1 MASARKSMMDQEM
14 DPNKFDLR
22 THLFDN
28 QGRLVKKNH
37 YVLRVINGVSY
48 YERPV
53 NSGNLWFENNQP
65 AGRLTKRD
73 RPDKDFGPWSIDEA
87 APHKDFKPQLEGDE
101 ALQWALNSK
110 EEQISALKKQL
121 DDLRAKG
128 PVQPTVTA
136 APLAETLAAP
146 TEAPPTLPKK
156 EHKR

>member
-65 AGRLTKRD
+65 A
-73 RPDKDFGPWSIDEA
+73 
-87 APHKDFKPQLEGDE
+87 
-101 ALQWALNSK
+101 
-110 EEQISALKKQL
+110 
-121 DDLRAKG
+121 
-128 PVQPTVTA
+128 
-136 APLAETLAAP
+136 
-146 TEAPPTLPKK
+146 
-156 EHKR
+156 